1 MVRSK
6 EYIMT
11 ADTGLNGGE
20 LPAYDAASGENA
32 AGGGKSASE
41 ACEAQSS
48 AAGGEKSVMVAMS
61 GGVDSS
67 VSLLMLKQ
75 AGYQC
80 MGITMK
86 LVEKNEELTPENR
99 KSDAKDFAA
108 EGAENAENAE
118 SRDIADARKVAESL
132 DVPFR
137 VVDLCEMFR
146 DKVIEP
152 FACAYERGETP
163 NPCVYCNKEIKFGY
177 LHELRK
183 KLGADFLAT
192 GHYARIVY
200 SDEDGYFLL
209 KKAADSKKDQSYFL
223 YQLTQEQLAHT
234 LFPMSDIIKEDA
246 RRLAEEEDII
256 TSRKRESQDICFV
269 PDGKYAEVIRRHRL
283 MSADEYRGP
292 CGDVSSSEDEK
303 PGGDVISSSEDEKSG
318 VGISDGDSKTTGDTS
333 LRAFEPGEFIDKEG
347 NVLGTHKGII
357 NYTVGQ
363 RKGLGLSLKKPGYIC
378 KIDVKNNRIV
388 IGDNEDLFTREFD
401 VKDVNLIS
409 CERLSEYKVRNGA
422 SAAEST
428 SGTGI
433 ETAGG
438 AGSDAGCETVGG
450 AGSDASCDTA
460 GGTVSG
466 TGIDASGIRLNVRIR
481 YNQKEQPATVI
492 QTAPDM
498 LHVIYDEPQRAITS
512 GQAAVLYDG
521 DIVVGGGII
530 INN

>member
-6 EYIMT
+6 EYTMT

-20 LPAYDAASGENA
+20 LPAYDAASDENA
-32 AGGGKSASE
+32 AGGG
-41 ACEAQSS
+41 
-48 AAGGEKSVMVAMS
+48 KSVMVAMS

-86 LVEKNEELTPENR
+86 LVEENE
-99 KSDAKDFAA
+99 
-108 EGAENAENAE
+108 E

-183 KLGADFLAT
+183 ELGADYLAT

-200 SDEDGYFLL
+200 SNEDGYFLL
-209 KKAADSKKDQSYFL
+209 KKAADLKKDQSYFL

-283 MSADEYRGP
+283 MSADEYCGP
-292 CGDVSSSEDEK
+292 SGDVSSSEDKKSGVDVSSSEDEK
-303 PGGDVISSSEDEKSG
+303 PGVD
-318 VGISDGDSKTTGDTS
+318 ISDGGSKTTGDTS

-388 IGDNEDLFTREFD
+388 IGGNEDLFTREFD

-433 ETAGG
+433 DTVGG
-438 AGSDAGCETVGG
+438 AGSDAGCETVDG
-450 AGSDASCDTA
+450 AGSGTGTDAA
-460 GGTVSG
+460 ARTVSG
-466 TGIDASGIRLNVRIR
+466 TGTDASGIRLNVRIR

-530 INN
+530 VNN

>member
-6 EYIMT
+6 EYTMT

-32 AGGGKSASE
+32 AGGGKSAIE

-48 AAGGEKSVMVAMS
+48 AAGGGKSVMVAMS

-86 LVEKNEELTPENR
+86 LVEENE
-99 KSDAKDFAA
+99 
-108 EGAENAENAE
+108 E

-183 KLGADFLAT
+183 ELGADYLAT

-200 SDEDGYFLL
+200 SNEDGYFLL
-209 KKAADSKKDQSYFL
+209 KKAADLKKDQSYFL

-292 CGDVSSSEDEK
+292 GGDVSSSEDKKSGGYVISSSEDEK
-303 PGGDVISSSEDEKSG
+303 PGVD
-318 VGISDGDSKTTGDTS
+318 ISDGSSKTTGDTS

-388 IGDNEDLFTREFD
+388 IGGNEDLFTREFD

-433 ETAGG
+433 DTVGGAGSDAGCETVDG

-450 AGSDASCDTA
+450 AGLGTGTDAA
-460 GGTVSG
+460 ARTVSG
-466 TGIDASGIRLNVRIR
+466 TGTDASGIRLNVRIR

-530 INN
+530 VNN